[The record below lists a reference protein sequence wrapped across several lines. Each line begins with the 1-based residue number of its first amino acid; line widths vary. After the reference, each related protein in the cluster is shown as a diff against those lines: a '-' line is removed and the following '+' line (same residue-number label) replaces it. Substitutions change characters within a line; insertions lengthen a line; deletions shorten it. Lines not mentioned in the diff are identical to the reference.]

1 LLVVDVIVSSCQ
13 YSVYMAVQQKRRR
26 YTKTRRARLEEET
39 RRRITAATV
48 ELHRE
53 VGPINTTISA
63 IAERAGVQRLTVY
76 RHFPDERTLLG
87 ACSAHWRAG
96 HPAPDPSPW
105 PAIADPEER
114 LRTALAAFYAYY
126 ASDEPMMAKI
136 RRDAEVMPNLAATIA
151 DVRAYMEAV
160 VAILAAGWGVRGRR
174 RALVRAALGHALE
187 FETWRSLVRRQ
198 ELTPDEAVELAAA
211 TVRALAR
218 P

>member
-1 LLVVDVIVSSCQ
+1 MIR
-13 YSVYMAVQQKRRR
+13 VYMTVQRKRRP
-26 YTKTRRARLEEET
+26 YTKTRRAQLEAET

-63 IAERAGVQRLTVY
+63 VAERAGVQRLTVY
-76 RHFPDERTLLG
+76 RHFPDEPSLLR

-105 PAIADPEER
+105 RAIADPEER
-114 LRTALAAFYAYY
+114 LRTAVAAYYAYY

-136 RRDAEVMPNLAATIA
+136 RRDAEAMPNLAATIA
-151 DVRAYMEAV
+151 DVRAHMEAV
-160 VAILAAGWGVRGRR
+160 VEILAAGWGARGRR
-174 RALVRAALGHALE
+174 RELLRAVIGHVLE

-198 ELTPDEAVELAAA
+198 GLGPSDAAEIAVGAVRAAA
-211 TVRALAR
+211 GKRQGG
-218 P
+218 

>member
-1 LLVVDVIVSSCQ
+1 
-13 YSVYMAVQQKRRR
+13 MAVQRKRRP
-26 YTKTRRARLEEET
+26 YTKTRRAQLEEET

-53 VGPINTTISA
+53 VGPVNTTISA

-76 RHFPDERTLLG
+76 RHFPDEPTLLG

-114 LRTALAAFYAYY
+114 LRTAVAAFYAYY

-151 DVRAYMEAV
+151 DVRAYREAV
-160 VAILAAGWGVRGRR
+160 VEILAAGWGARGRR
-174 RALVRAALGHALE
+174 HELLRAAIGHVLE

-198 ELTPDEAVELAAA
+198 GLDQDRAVELAVA
-211 TVRALAR
+211 TVRCAAGR
-218 P
+218 VRAGRR